1 MNGIFFLL
9 PKHRTLG
16 SKLGWV
22 RVRVHE
28 WENLITN
35 SHCGLPKIIPVFANW
50 IWDLHAGA
58 RTHTASRCKPFL
70 RVSTAS
76 RCKPFLRVS
85 KVQERCKLR
94 WSQLLFDNRL
104 WYALRNN
111 QSGNKFG
118 NLVSLLLLLLLAWW
132 KIKVIHNKKKPLNN
146 VTRWRGK
153 DTSAS
158 SISNIKPS
166 RV

>member
-1 MNGIFFLL
+1 MNEIFFLL

-70 RVSTAS
+70 RVS
-76 RCKPFLRVS
+76 

-118 NLVSLLLLLLLAWW
+118 NLVSLLLLLAWW